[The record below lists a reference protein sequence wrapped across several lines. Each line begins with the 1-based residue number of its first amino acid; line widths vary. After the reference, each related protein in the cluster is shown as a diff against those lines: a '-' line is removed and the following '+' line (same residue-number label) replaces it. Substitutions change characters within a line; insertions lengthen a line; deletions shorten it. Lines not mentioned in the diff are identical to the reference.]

1 MPCIVSAGLDS
12 FLIHSLTHVFIHS
25 TEREAALVKPVT
37 VLPSWNFWPGVGV
50 GKLMRL
56 QAHLGSQ
63 EGFLKDVASDPRLA
77 RWERQE
83 RVFQARGVA
92 HAKALWRREEA
103 H

>member
-1 MPCIVSAGLDS
+1 
-12 FLIHSLTHVFIHS
+12 
-25 TEREAALVKPVT
+25 
-37 VLPSWNFWPGVGV
+37 
-50 GKLMRL
+50 MRL